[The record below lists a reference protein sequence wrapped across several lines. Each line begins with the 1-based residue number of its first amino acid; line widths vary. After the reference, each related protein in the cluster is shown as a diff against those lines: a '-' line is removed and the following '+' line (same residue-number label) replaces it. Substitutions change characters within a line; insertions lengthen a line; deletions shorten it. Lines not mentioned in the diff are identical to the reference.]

1 MALYEHSSHA
11 HHAFHTCVLCKHLLE
26 QTMKTS
32 MQRFALDLA
41 PGVVFP
47 IAQAQGVTI
56 RIKRGLVWITE
67 EGHLDDVLLRGGAH
81 YEILTEGKVVVE
93 AFSTTRIEIEAPEA
107 ISIMSLPGVAA
118 LGRALSSL
126 WRRLKTSGGAVQFPK
141 AAA

>member
-1 MALYEHSSHA
+1 
-11 HHAFHTCVLCKHLLE
+11 
-26 QTMKTS
+26 MKTS

-107 ISIMSLPGVAA
+107 MSIMSLPGVAA

-126 WRRLKTSGGAVQFPK
+126 WRRLKTSGVAVQFPK
-141 AAA
+141 AA